1 MFGTVLEGEHVP
13 VDTRFYIMLLLYIS
27 FKYDELPIRNLIY
40 AYYLSYGSLVAF
52 PQQKNSTD
60 A

>member
-13 VDTRFYIMLLLYIS
+13 VDTRGYIMLLLYIS

-52 PQQKNSTD
+52 PQ
-60 A
+60 